1 MLSGSVSVSILIKEI
16 GGKKKTVFGS
26 FLPYPRERESERERE
41 RERERETERQRERQR
56 QRQRQTDRQ
65 TEPDRQRHRER
76 TQNSEL
82 YCLSNYRKTEIYGY
96 YLRSTLTICLA
107 TLHSHTHK
115 PLLIL

>member
-41 RERERETERQRERQR
+41 RETETETD
-56 QRQRQTDRQ
+56 RQTDRQ

-82 YCLSNYRKTEIYGY
+82 YCLSNYRKTEIHGY